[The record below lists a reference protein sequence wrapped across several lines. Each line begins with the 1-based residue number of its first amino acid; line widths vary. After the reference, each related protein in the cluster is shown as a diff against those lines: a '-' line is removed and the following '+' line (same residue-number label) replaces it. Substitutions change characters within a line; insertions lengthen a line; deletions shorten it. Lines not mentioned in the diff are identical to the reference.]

1 MLDIN
6 CLKLENVIHITP
18 HDALEKKDFETLND
32 VLAAYINAND
42 KVPALLIHAHN
53 NPDWEHFS
61 DLWAHV
67 KFVRQAQRYVP
78 KVAFVSD
85 KKLVKTLLH
94 MAKFFVKA
102 KVRQFPEAH
111 FDDALVWAS
120 QTGDHPGQ
128 YRLMD
133 GFPNDVIAIEAEGVI
148 TAQDYVD
155 MLGPLAAE
163 KRKRHD
169 KLKMLIV
176 LDEDFQSFSGGAM
189 WEDTKFGLHY
199 LTKLSKLALVTDI
212 GWMRNAVKVFG
223 PLMPAKVRVFHRQDL
238 ESASEWIKT

>member
-6 CLKLENVIHITP
+6 CLKQENVVHIAP
-18 HDALEKKDFETLND
+18 QDDLEKKDFERLGE
-32 VLAAYINAND
+32 VLTAYINAND
-42 KVPALLIHAHN
+42 KVPSLLIHAHN
-53 NPDWEHFS
+53 MPSWEHFS
-61 DLWAHV
+61 DLFAHV
-67 KFVRQAQRYVP
+67 KFVKQAQKYVP

-85 KKLVKTLLH
+85 KKMVSILPKL
-94 MAKFFVKA
+94 ASFFVKA
-102 KVRQFPEAH
+102 KIRHFPEAH
-111 FDDALVWAS
+111 FDEALAWAS
-120 QTGDHPGQ
+120 QTSDHPGQ
-128 YRLMD
+128 YRLME
-133 GFPNDVIAIEAEGVI
+133 GYPNDVIAIEAEGIV

-155 MLGPLAAE
+155 TLVPLVAG

-176 LDEDFQSFSGGAM
+176 LDEDFQSFSRGAM

-212 GWMRNAVKVFG
+212 GWMRTAIKVFG

-238 ESASEWIKT
+238 ESASDWIKR